1 MINYD
6 MSELRFFGEED
17 NESNE
22 FDLIFF
28 LPVVLLPIKYLGIP
42 VDKKRLK

>member
-1 MINYD
+1 MINCG
-6 MSELRFFGEED
+6 MSELCFFGEEA

-28 LPVVLLPIKYLGIP
+28 LHVVLLPVKYLGIP